1 MQFITI
7 EQYFYKL
14 YNALLFILLVPIF
27 GFIFVYFQP
36 SAVNT
41 IQESFHLRLQFS
53 AIIVIDW
60 LVMFYLYNKKIKSIR
75 KGQGLRIK
83 LEKYFDLTIVR
94 FMIIIS
100 GSLILAVGFYFRR
113 DDFITGLFALNLIL
127 AGILWPLPS
136 KVCNDLKL
144 KGDEREMVYYKKD
157 YF

>member
-1 MQFITI
+1 MKFVTI

-14 YNALLFILLVPIF
+14 YNALLLIQLLPIF

-36 SAVNT
+36 SGAST
-41 IQESFHLRLQFS
+41 IQQSLSMRLQFS
-53 AIIVIDW
+53 VIIVIDW
-60 LVMFYLYNKKIKSIR
+60 LIMFYLYNKKIKSIR
-75 KGQGLRIK
+75 HGQGLRIK

-94 FMIIIS
+94 FMIIIF
-100 GSLILAVGFYFRR
+100 GSLILAVGFYCRR

-127 AGILWPLPS
+127 AGILWPSPS